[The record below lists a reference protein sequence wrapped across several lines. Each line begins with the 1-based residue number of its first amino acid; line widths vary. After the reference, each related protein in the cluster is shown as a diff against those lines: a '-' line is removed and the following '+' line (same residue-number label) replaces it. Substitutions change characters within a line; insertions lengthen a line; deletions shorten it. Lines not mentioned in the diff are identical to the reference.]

1 MKKIKLIIAIVV
13 VFVFSALLTF
23 SSTAE
28 EYSDYGLN
36 ELYDAVPEE
45 IKGYLDENGISVDGN
60 GIENIDIKNILYDII
75 NYISDNIKQPLAMFS
90 SLLAVIILCTIVRNM
105 YDFGNNDS
113 VSGVFTIVSA
123 LTSIIIIS
131 AFLSS
136 LIETINTAIN
146 SVSGFMITYIPVL
159 AGIIAIGGHA
169 STAAVFSSVMI
180 ISIEILTQITVNIL
194 FPLTSCLVGISV
206 ASGVDKDLNID
217 KLGDGLKKIVVWVL
231 GLLMTIFIGFLTLQS
246 NITASADT
254 IALRIAKFTVSTSVP
269 FVGGAVSDAL
279 STVKS
284 SIEILKS
291 GVGSFGILIGVCI
304 LMPIFL
310 NVLCYRFFL
319 FGAGIISGIF
329 GTEDTGRMI
338 KCGENVLSM
347 IISMLICLFLFITVS
362 TAVMLLLCKT

>member
-1 MKKIKLIIAIVV
+1 MKKIKFITVL
-13 VFVFSALLTF
+13 VFTFLFSVLLTL
-23 SSTAE
+23 SSSAE
-28 EYSDYGLN
+28 EYSGYGLN
-36 ELYDAVPEE
+36 ELYDAVPDDIKNYLLENE
-45 IKGYLDENGISVDGN
+45 ITPDGN
-60 GIENIDIKNILYDII
+60 GIEKIDIKNILNNII
-75 NYISDNIKQPLAMFS
+75 NYISNNIKQPLAMFS

-105 YDFGNNDS
+105 YDFSNNDS
-113 VSGVFTIVSA
+113 VSNVFTIVSA

-136 LIETINTAIN
+136 VIETINTAIN
-146 SVSGFMITYIPVL
+146 SASGFMITYIPVL

-180 ISIEILTQITVNIL
+180 VSIEILTQITVNIL
-194 FPLTSCLVGISV
+194 FPLTSCLIGISA
-206 ASGVDKDLNID
+206 ASGIDKDLKID
-217 KLGDGLKKIVVWVL
+217 KLGDGLKKIVVWIL

-254 IALRIAKFTVSTSVP
+254 VALRIAKFTVSTSVP

-284 SIEILKS
+284 SIDILKS

-304 LMPIFL
+304 LMPVFL
-310 NVLCYRFFL
+310 STLCYRFFL

-329 GTEDTGRMI
+329 GADDIERMI

-362 TAVMLLLCKT
+362 TAIMLLLCKT